1 MRLLAR
7 RTAFTIWTTMLLA
20 ATFAINSGLNFI
32 LGLLIARFLGP
43 AQFGLYAL
51 GAALL
56 VLVNAFAID
65 WLKLSTIRFYSKSKR
80 ESEPSIR
87 ATLDGLAALCTL
99 ALLVPLLVAL
109 LMGVD
114 LKIPTAIA
122 AAAVAAG
129 VVGGLFDYQQAV
141 ARAREEDATYVRM
154 VLVKNMLA
162 LLLMVGGAWW
172 TQDPALVLL
181 GSAISSFAALIVVR
195 RALADAALDLK
206 ALDASQVRIFASY
219 AFPLVA
225 TNVLL
230 STIPLL
236 NRSMMASQHGLAEAG
251 YFALASDIGVK
262 LMGTLGAT
270 LEIMLLPWAVR
281 ALDRDGQDAA
291 HARIR
296 RNLVIVIAI
305 ILPVGAGLLLVMP
318 AFESLVV
325 PQAYHGHFG
334 FYVWLLMPGLVAMPI
349 MQVGFNPVF
358 LISRKTAVSTLS
370 ALVAVGINGVCIGLI
385 TLGFARDLGP
395 AAIAGAMSLAF
406 VAAALIVAAGALRTA
421 PIAPSGKDVAAI
433 TAALLAM
440 SLALWPLRLGQ
451 PAALTLGLQI
461 MAGAAIYVAVL
472 LAANVSDCRSAAL
485 AYVRSR
491 TAKASA

>member
-1 MRLLAR
+1 
-7 RTAFTIWTTMLLA
+7 MLLA
-20 ATFAINSGLNFI
+20 ATFAINSALNFVM
-32 LGLLIARFLGP
+32 GLLIARFLGP

-80 ESEPSIR
+80 ESEPAIR

-129 VVGGLFDYQQAV
+129 VIGGLFDYQQAV

-154 VLVKNMLA
+154 VLVKNVLA

-172 TQDPALVLL
+172 SQDPALVLL
-181 GSAISSFAALIVVR
+181 GSAISSLAALMVVR
-195 RALADAALDLK
+195 RSLADAALDLK
-206 ALDASQVRIFASY
+206 AMDAAQIRIFASY

-236 NRSMMASQHGLAEAG
+236 NRSAMASQYGLAEAG
-251 YFALASDIGVK
+251 YFSLASDIGVK

-270 LEIMLLPWAVR
+270 LEIMLLPLAVR
-281 ALDRDGQDAA
+281 ALDRDGPAAA

-296 RNLVIVIAI
+296 RNLVIVIAV

-318 AFESLVV
+318 AFENLVV
-325 PQAYHGHFG
+325 PAAYNGHFSS
-334 FYVWLLMPGLVAMPI
+334 YVWLLMPGLVAMPI

-358 LISRKTAVSTLS
+358 LLSRKTAISTLS
-370 ALVAVGINGVCIGLI
+370 ALVAVGINGVFICFI
-385 TLGFARDLGP
+385 TLGPAASLDPGP
-395 AAIAGAMSLAF
+395 SAIAGAMSVAF
-406 VAAALIVAAGALRTA
+406 VAAAMIVAAGALRR
-421 PIAPSGKDVAAI
+421 AAI
-433 TAALLAM
+433 LPSVRDAVAISVALLAM
-440 SLALWPLRLGQ
+440 SLALWPLRQGQ
-451 PAALTLGLQI
+451 PAILTLGLQI
-461 MAGAAIYVAVL
+461 LAGAVIYGGVL
-472 LAANVSDCRSAAL
+472 LAANVSGCRSAAL
-485 AYVRSR
+485 AVLRAR
-491 TAKASA
+491 TARASA

>member
-1 MRLLAR
+1 
-7 RTAFTIWTTMLLA
+7 MLLA
-20 ATFAINSGLNFI
+20 ATFAINSALNFI

-80 ESEPSIR
+80 ESEPAIR
-87 ATLDGLAALCTL
+87 ATLDALAALCTL

-172 TQDPALVLL
+172 TEDPALVLL
-181 GSAISSFAALIVVR
+181 GSAISSLAALIVVR

-206 ALDASQVRIFASY
+206 ALDTAQIRIFASY

-236 NRSMMASQHGLAEAG
+236 NRSVMASQHGLAEAG

-270 LEIMLLPWAVR
+270 LEIMLLPLAVR
-281 ALDRDGQDAA
+281 ALDRDGEGAA

-296 RNLVIVIAI
+296 RNLVIVIAV
-305 ILPVGAGLLLVMP
+305 ILPVGAGLLLLMP

-325 PQAYHGHFG
+325 PAAYHGHFSS
-334 FYVWLLMPGLVAMPI
+334 YVWLLMPGLVAMPI

-358 LISRKTAVSTLS
+358 LVSRKTTVSTLS
-370 ALVAVGINGVCIGLI
+370 ALVAVGINGIFIGTI
-385 TLGFARDLGP
+385 TLGLVPNTGP
-395 AAIAGAMSLAF
+395 VTIAGAMSLAF
-406 VAAALIVAAGALRTA
+406 VGAALIIAAGALRAA
-421 PIAPSGKDVAAI
+421 PIMPSAKDMVAI
-433 TAALLAM
+433 TLALAAM
-440 SLALWPLRLGQ
+440 SLALWPLRHGQ
-451 PAALTLGLQI
+451 PAVLTLGLQI
-461 MAGAAIYVAVL
+461 LGGALIYGAVL
-472 LAANVSDCRSAAL
+472 LAANVSGCRTAAL
-485 AYVRSR
+485 ACLRPR
-491 TAKASA
+491 TAKAPA